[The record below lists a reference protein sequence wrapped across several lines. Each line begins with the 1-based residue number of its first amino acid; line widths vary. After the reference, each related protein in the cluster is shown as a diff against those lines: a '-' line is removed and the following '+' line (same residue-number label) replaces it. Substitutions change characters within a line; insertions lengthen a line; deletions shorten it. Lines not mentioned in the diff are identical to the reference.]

1 MANYIRILF
10 LINLITA
17 ILKSIKIQIVIK
29 ITFFKHNYCFSIYQ
43 HELFNY
49 DLKSWK

>member
-1 MANYIRILF
+1 MASYIRILF

-17 ILKSIKIQIVIK
+17 ILKSINIQN
-29 ITFFKHNYCFSIYQ
+29 HNFQTLNHYFSIYQ

-49 DLKSWK
+49 DVKSWK